1 MSPHL
6 LLEELTMQHVIST
19 TSARQQRRVIA
30 IAALAVLA
38 AVSVAA
44 QAGECPA
51 DKVVADG
58 KGQPMSAAEPAKGVT
73 DKVVS
78 STELAK
84 EPVAIQGRALR
95 ARRLD
100 IAPGGVVPWH
110 SHGDR
115 PAQIL
120 ISSGEITEYAST
132 CAVPIMHKAGDITA
146 EKSPTAHWWKNH
158 GTKPVVIY
166 SFDLFRV
173 EDKKNEKMM

>member
-1 MSPHL
+1 MP
-6 LLEELTMQHVIST
+6 HVIST
-19 TSARQQRRVIA
+19 TSTQRHQRRLIA
-30 IAALAVLA
+30 IAALAAVA
-38 AVSVAA
+38 ALVSVGA

-58 KGQPMSAAEPAKGVT
+58 KGQPMSSEPAKGVT
-73 DKVVS
+73 DVVVR
-78 STELAK
+78 STDLAK
-84 EPVAIQGRALR
+84 EPVAIAGRALR

-110 SHGDR
+110 SHSDR

-120 ISSGEITEYAST
+120 IASGEIVEYAST
-132 CAVPIMHKAGDITA
+132 CTVPIVHKAGDITA
-146 EKSPTAHWWKNH
+146 EKSPTSHWWKNL
-158 GTKPVVIY
+158 GTAPVVIY

>member
-1 MSPHL
+1 
-6 LLEELTMQHVIST
+6 MQHVIST
-19 TSARQQRRVIA
+19 TSARRMQRRALAV
-30 IAALAVLA
+30 AALAVLA
-38 AVSVAA
+38 AVSLAA
-44 QAGECPA
+44 NAGECPA

-58 KGQPMSAAEPAKGVT
+58 KGQPMSAAEPAKGVA
-73 DKVVS
+73 DKIIS

-84 EPVAIQGRALR
+84 EPVAIAGRALR

-110 SHGDR
+110 SHADR

-132 CAVPIMHKAGDITA
+132 CAVPIVHKAGDITA
-146 EKSPTAHWWKNH
+146 EKSPTSHWWKNH
-158 GTKPVVIY
+158 GAVPVVIY
-166 SFDLFRV
+166 SFDLFRI

>member
-1 MSPHL
+1 MNI
-6 LLEELTMQHVIST
+6 IST
-19 TSARQQRRVIA
+19 TSARQQRSLVA
-30 IAALAVLA
+30 MAALAAMA
-38 AVSVAA
+38 AFVSVAA

-58 KGQPMSAAEPAKGVT
+58 KGQPMSAAEAAKEVT

-78 STELAK
+78 STDLAK
-84 EPVAIQGRALR
+84 EPVAIPGRALR

-100 IAPGGVVPWH
+100 IGPGGVVPWH

-120 ISSGEITEYAST
+120 IASGEITEYAST
-132 CAVPIMHKAGDITA
+132 CAVPIQHKAGDITA
-146 EKSPTAHWWKNH
+146 EKSPTSHWWKNH
-158 GTKPVVIY
+158 GTTPVVIY
-166 SFDLFRV
+166 SFDLFRI

>member
-1 MSPHL
+1 MN
-6 LLEELTMQHVIST
+6 TIST
-19 TSARQQRRVIA
+19 TSARQQRRMIA
-30 IAALAVLA
+30 IAAVAVLA
-38 AVSVAA
+38 AAASIGA

-58 KGQPMSAAEPAKGVT
+58 KGQPMSTETAKGVT
-73 DKVVS
+73 DVVVR
-78 STELAK
+78 STDLAK
-84 EPVAIQGRALR
+84 EPVAIAGRALR

-120 ISSGEITEYAST
+120 IASGEIVEYAST
-132 CAVPIMHKAGDITA
+132 CAVPIVHKAGDITA
-146 EKSPTAHWWKNH
+146 EKSPTSHWWKNL
-158 GTKPVVIY
+158 GTAPVVIY

>member
-1 MSPHL
+1 MP
-6 LLEELTMQHVIST
+6 HVIST
-19 TSARQQRRVIA
+19 TSTRQQQRRLIA
-30 IAALAVLA
+30 IAALAAVA
-38 AVSVAA
+38 ALVSVGA

-51 DKVVADG
+51 DKIVADG
-58 KGQPMSAAEPAKGVT
+58 KGQPMSSEPAKGVT
-73 DKVVS
+73 DVVVR
-78 STELAK
+78 STDLAK
-84 EPVAIQGRALR
+84 EPVAIAGRALR

-120 ISSGEITEYAST
+120 IASGEIVEYAST
-132 CAVPIMHKAGDITA
+132 CAVPIVHKAGDITA
-146 EKSPTAHWWKNH
+146 EKSPTSHWWKNL
-158 GTKPVVIY
+158 GTSPVVIY

>member
-1 MSPHL
+1 MN
-6 LLEELTMQHVIST
+6 VIST
-19 TSARQQRRVIA
+19 TSARHQRHLLA

-38 AVSVAA
+38 AVSITA

-51 DKVVADG
+51 DKVVAEG
-58 KGQPMSAAEPAKGVT
+58 KGQPMSTEPAKDVT
-73 DKVVS
+73 DKVIS

-110 SHGDR
+110 SHADR

-132 CAVPIMHKAGDITA
+132 CAVPIVHKAGDITA
-146 EKSPTAHWWKNH
+146 EKSPTSHWWKNH
-158 GTKPVVIY
+158 GTTPVVIY
-166 SFDLFRV
+166 SFDLFRL

>member
-1 MSPHL
+1 MNI
-6 LLEELTMQHVIST
+6 IST

-30 IAALAVLA
+30 IAALAALA
-38 AVSVAA
+38 AVSIAA

-58 KGQPMSAAEPAKGVT
+58 KGQPMSNEPAKGVSDT
-73 DKVVS
+73 VVRAID
-78 STELAK
+78 LAK
-84 EPVAIQGRALR
+84 EPVAIGGRALR

-100 IAPGGVVPWH
+100 IAAGGVVPWH

-120 ISSGEITEYAST
+120 IASGEITEYAST
-132 CAVPIMHKAGDITA
+132 CLVPIVHKAGDITA

-158 GTKPVVIY
+158 GSAPVVIY

-173 EDKKNEKMM
+173 EDKKDEKMM

>member
-1 MSPHL
+1 MN
-6 LLEELTMQHVIST
+6 TIST

-30 IAALAVLA
+30 IAALAALA
-38 AVSVAA
+38 AVSIAA

-58 KGQPMSAAEPAKGVT
+58 KGQPMSSEPAKGVSDT
-73 DKVVS
+73 VVRAID
-78 STELAK
+78 LAK
-84 EPVAIQGRALR
+84 EPVAIGGRALR

-100 IAPGGVVPWH
+100 IAAGGVVPWH

-120 ISSGEITEYAST
+120 IASGEITEYAST
-132 CAVPIMHKAGDITA
+132 CLVPIVHKAGDITA

-158 GTKPVVIY
+158 GSAPVVIY

-173 EDKKNEKMM
+173 EDKKNDKMM